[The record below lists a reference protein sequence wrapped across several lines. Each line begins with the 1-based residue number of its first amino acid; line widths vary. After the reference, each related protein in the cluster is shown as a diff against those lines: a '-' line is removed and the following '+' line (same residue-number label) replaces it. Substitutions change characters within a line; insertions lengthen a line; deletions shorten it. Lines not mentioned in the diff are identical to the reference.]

1 LTGRTEEEIAMRETL
16 RGLVGKDVVVDTRSP
31 WMYIGRL
38 ESVQADSLL
47 LRDVDVHDSGETH
60 VPKERYVLAACET
73 GIKANRHAVY
83 VNLEYVVSV
92 SLLSD
97 VIKF

>member
-1 LTGRTEEEIAMRETL
+1 MKETL
-16 RGLVGKDVVVDTRSP
+16 QELIGKDVVVDTRSP

-47 LRDVDVHDSGETH
+47 LSDVDVHDSGETPL
-60 VPKERYVLAACET
+60 PKERYVLASCET
-73 GIKANRHAVY
+73 GIKANRRSVY

-92 SLLSD
+92 SPLSE
-97 VIKF
+97 VIQF

>member
-1 LTGRTEEEIAMRETL
+1 MKETL
-16 RGLVGKDVVVDTRSP
+16 QTLVGKQVVVDTRSP
-31 WMYIGRL
+31 WIYIGRL

-47 LRDVDVHDSGETH
+47 LRDVDVHDSGETST
-60 VPKERYVLAACET
+60 PKERYVLDSSDS
-73 GIKANRHAVY
+73 GIKANRRSVY

-92 SLLSD
+92 SLLSE

>member
-1 LTGRTEEEIAMRETL
+1 MKETL
-16 RGLVGKDVVVDTRSP
+16 NALIGQEVVVDTRSP

-38 ESVQADSLL
+38 AEVQTDSLL
-47 LRDVDVHDSGETH
+47 LRDVDVHDSGETSL
-60 VPKERYVLAACET
+60 PKERYVLASCET
-73 GIKANRHAVY
+73 GIKANRCSVY

-92 SLLSD
+92 SPLSE